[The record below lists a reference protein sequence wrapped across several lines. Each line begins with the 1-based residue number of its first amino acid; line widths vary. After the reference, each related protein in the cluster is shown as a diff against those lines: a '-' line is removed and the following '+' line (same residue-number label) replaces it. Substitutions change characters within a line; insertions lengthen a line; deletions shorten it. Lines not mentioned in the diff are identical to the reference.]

1 MMVVALM
8 MVATMSFAQKVS
20 DSKSMSFDKL
30 SRYLQLDA
38 NQIAEVSEINTYFE
52 NQLGQPLSAEALC
65 NNARP
70 EETRN
75 ALLCNLKLMKL
86 SLIHI
91 LLLPLRKV
99 FFEEKNGLMKLGVI
113 ILGLSLLSTIGPTMG
128 SFEGY
133 IYTKIP
139 YMYQML
145 GYPEA
150 ILYVLLFI
158 GILHVSIKYAH
169 RRIITLLS
177 ILIMALICF
186 LGIMSFVMA

>member
-1 MMVVALM
+1 MRRLGMMVVALM

-75 ALLCNLKLMKL
+75 ALLCNLKLMKRAL
-86 SLIHI
+86 
-91 LLLPLRKV
+91 
-99 FFEEKNGLMKLGVI
+99 
-113 ILGLSLLSTIGPTMG
+113 
-128 SFEGY
+128 
-133 IYTKIP
+133 TKD
-139 YMYQML
+139 Q
-145 GYPEA
+145 
-150 ILYVLLFI
+150 YV
-158 GILHVSIKYAH
+158 
-169 RRIITLLS
+169 
-177 ILIMALICF
+177 ALINVTRANQEDKVSNP
-186 LGIMSFVMA
+186 LLDSYLAEK

>member
-1 MMVVALM
+1 MRRLGMMVVALM

-75 ALLCNLKLMKL
+75 ALLCNLKLALTKDQY
-86 SLIHI
+86 
-91 LLLPLRKV
+91 RK
-99 FFEEKNGLMKLGVI
+99 
-113 ILGLSLLSTIGPTMG
+113 
-128 SFEGY
+128 
-133 IYTKIP
+133 
-139 YMYQML
+139 
-145 GYPEA
+145 
-150 ILYVLLFI
+150 YV
-158 GILHVSIKYAH
+158 
-169 RRIITLLS
+169 
-177 ILIMALICF
+177 ALINVTRANQEDKVSNP
-186 LGIMSFVMA
+186 LLDSYLAEK

>member
-1 MMVVALM
+1 MRRLGMMVVALM

-75 ALLCNLKLMKL
+75 ALLCNLKLMKRAY
-86 SLIHI
+86 
-91 LLLPLRKV
+91 RK
-99 FFEEKNGLMKLGVI
+99 
-113 ILGLSLLSTIGPTMG
+113 
-128 SFEGY
+128 
-133 IYTKIP
+133 
-139 YMYQML
+139 
-145 GYPEA
+145 
-150 ILYVLLFI
+150 YV
-158 GILHVSIKYAH
+158 
-169 RRIITLLS
+169 
-177 ILIMALICF
+177 ALINVTRANQEDKVSNP
-186 LGIMSFVMA
+186 LLDSYLAEK